1 MSVAIASNF
10 PIAELEQVRAQYN
23 IIAKAAGKKLR
34 IRYRG
39 PRYDLHRMYCL
50 KKDAR
55 TFSVYFY

>member
-1 MSVAIASNF
+1 MPASIASNF
-10 PIAELEQVRAQYN
+10 PIEELEQVRAQYK

-39 PRYDLHRMYCL
+39 PRYDLHRLYCL

-55 TFSVYFY
+55 AFSVYFY